1 MVTTAEMND
10 QRAEVVWKVTQGD
23 DWVRP
28 FRVLD
33 ENAVDVTDQCEV
45 IAQARV
51 PVLAGDDEAALAARV
66 RAIEHPLLVE
76 TVRLLAED
84 RLRLRHHRRRRARSG
99 SSLRGATRHP
109 GGSEVVLFS
118 VLKLHPEQYAP
129 ALAIDKA

>member
-51 PVLAGDDEAALAARV
+51 KRSADAVELVPLTVELIVGGRGDGYHAIRADRDDTTDAAQQVGDWEMEIIPPDDLDAARTIV
-66 RAIEHPLLVE
+66 
-76 TVRLLAED
+76 
-84 RLRLRHHRRRRARSG
+84 
-99 SSLRGATRHP
+99 
-109 GGSEVVLFS
+109 GGSLVVAPQTAVREEVGS
-118 VLKLHPEQYAP
+118 
-129 ALAIDKA
+129 I